1 VHNILPTE
9 IHKWYN
15 NIVSSIKPGEK
26 RPRDLDL
33 DLDFIITLPLGLSE
47 FLAERDVSLLHQ
59 KKLIGLLVCIH
70 HICVY
75 CLCKAT
81 EAKVVRMGGYLVFP
95 TGNKVLCNM

>member
-1 VHNILPTE
+1 MLSLLASWLELHFLL
-9 IHKWYN
+9 
-15 NIVSSIKPGEK
+15 KPE
-26 RPRDLDL
+26 LDL
-33 DLDFIITLPLGLSE
+33 DLDFIITLPLGLSA

-81 EAKVVRMGGYLVFP
+81 EAKVVRMGGYRVFP
-95 TGNKVLCNM
+95 TENKVLCNM